1 MRRVPFLL
9 ALIALA
15 AGIAAAPRH
24 LASRVTT
31 GGDFVHFESGHVH
44 PAAMTPDGTRLLVVN
59 TPDNHLTV
67 FSLVGGTPVKVAEI
81 PVGME
86 PVSVAALDDGTAWVV
101 NQLSDNVSIV
111 DLATLHVR
119 AVLQVGD

>member
-15 AGIAAAPRH
+15 AGIAVAPRH
-24 LASRVTT
+24 LASRVQT
-31 GGDFVHFESGHVH
+31 GADFTHFESGHVH

-59 TPDNHLTV
+59 TPDNRLSV
-67 FSLVGGTPVKVAEI
+67 FSLTGQEPTRISEV

-86 PVSVAALDDGTAWVV
+86 PVSVRALDNNTAWVV
-101 NQLSDNVSIV
+101 NHLS
-111 DLATLHVR
+111 
-119 AVLQVGD
+119 